1 MNRITSAE
9 SRDQKITILLKLKE
23 HLNWWMKKE
32 NLDAFKPLNKTIP
45 EIKLFTDVSSKG
57 WVCHLE
63 IKNKIY
69 SSIKFQRN
77 KSSLVSVRSLP
88 TSFNHQKDNSLFQ
101 QYNYFGLF
109 LEPRE
114 SLFRRSSFPLNSN
127 LIICFQNWIDLIIHH
142 IPEKLNVGTYY
153 CYISLF
159 SPFLE
164 GKFNLSGSSVV
175 FFFNLV
181 SEACVLVKRC
191 LG

>member
-88 TSFNHQKDNSLFQ
+88 TSFNHQKDNSLF
-101 QYNYFGLF
+101 
-109 LEPRE
+109 
-114 SLFRRSSFPLNSN
+114 SN
-127 LIICFQNWIDLIIHH
+127 N
-142 IPEKLNVGTYY
+142 TTT
-153 CYISLF
+153 
-159 SPFLE
+159 
-164 GKFNLSGSSVV
+164 
-175 FFFNLV
+175 LV
-181 SEACVLVKRC
+181 YLWN
-191 LG
+191 